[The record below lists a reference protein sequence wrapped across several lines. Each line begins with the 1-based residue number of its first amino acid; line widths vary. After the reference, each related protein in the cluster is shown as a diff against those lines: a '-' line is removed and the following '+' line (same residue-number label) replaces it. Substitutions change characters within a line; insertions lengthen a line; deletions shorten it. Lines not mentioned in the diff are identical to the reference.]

1 MLSLHLSLCEIL
13 VEAFYTTLRYCNTTR
28 TNELKYATHL
38 VQTGK
43 HIHYILGDTSFL
55 HYRVGRVHLYEV
67 CIVSAHNARNLLV
80 THQFVT
86 GAATC
91 DSEDISVGGTDNVDV
106 SVFDVFDYLLNT
118 RQNGNTTIVGNR
130 AKEKI
135 KIHGLLT
142 VTGAEKTVCHS
153 QLVEISQHGKVIFSQ
168 QMGVGHTTTS
178 FAVDLLATIIHTFL

>member
-13 VEAFYTTLRYCNTTR
+13 VEAFNTTLRYCNTTR

-80 THQFVT
+80 GQYLGSGEFQQ
-86 GAATC
+86 GALHNKNLVVYKAVGLQ
-91 DSEDISVGGTDNVDV
+91 DIDALL
-106 SVFDVFDYLLNT
+106 YLLD
-118 RQNGNTTIVGNR
+118 
-130 AKEKI
+130 K
-135 KIHGLLT
+135 HLYLLD
-142 VTGAEKTVCHS
+142 KHLCH
-153 QLVEISQHGKVIFSQ
+153 L
-168 QMGVGHTTTS
+168 
-178 FAVDLLATIIHTFL
+178 LLAIAGDGILVHAWGA